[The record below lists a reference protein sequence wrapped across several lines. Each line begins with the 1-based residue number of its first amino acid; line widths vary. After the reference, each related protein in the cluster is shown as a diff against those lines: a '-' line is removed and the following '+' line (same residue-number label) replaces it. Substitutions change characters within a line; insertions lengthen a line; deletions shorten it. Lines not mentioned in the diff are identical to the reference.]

1 MIVVGIRYMLVVF
14 AVRKL
19 LFDLSCWYSMSV
31 NNVAGQN
38 PSLRCSHTLS
48 LTAENMPT
56 MAWLPDH
63 SKVKCRMVP
72 RVIMKIIPVSSY
84 VRVCF
89 VLFIVVHGVC
99 VWFVLEFIWVIH
111 N

>member
-1 MIVVGIRYMLVVF
+1 MLVVF

-19 LFDLSCWYSMSV
+19 LFDLRYWYSMSV
-31 NNVAGQN
+31 NRVAGQN

-63 SKVKCRMVP
+63 SKVKCSRVP

-84 VRVCF
+84 VRMRF
-89 VLFIVVHGVC
+89 VSFMWFHGVGGLR
-99 VWFVLEFIWVIH
+99 W
-111 N
+111 NSYG